1 MEEVFLLRNFRPV
14 FFLKDKYYSAV
25 SFGYTPKTVR
35 ELISTKDWLIAAL
48 GWFLIIYHGVY
59 KYICTLFIS

>member
-1 MEEVFLLRNFRPV
+1 MKEVFLLRNLRPF

-25 SFGYTPKTVR
+25 SFGYMPKTVR

-48 GWFLIIYHGVY
+48 GWFPIISNGVY